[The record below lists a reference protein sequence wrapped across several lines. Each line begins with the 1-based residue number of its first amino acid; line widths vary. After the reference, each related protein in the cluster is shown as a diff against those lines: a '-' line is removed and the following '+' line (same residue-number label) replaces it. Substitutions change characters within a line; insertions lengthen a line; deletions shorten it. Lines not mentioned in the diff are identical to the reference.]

1 MLVFYAMHKRA
12 QLKDNSAHFLYQLS
26 ITPVIIP
33 NLQQKYI
40 FSFLSHEQKCLTSR
54 FDSAIISL
62 NLLYGKCVGAERVVG
77 TMTAESCRVVRGNS
91 RESDEVHSVSSVL
104 KASRHNGGD
113 RYIAEAFQALWF
125 TICAAKSIRYVL

>member
-1 MLVFYAMHKRA
+1 MHKCA
-12 QLKDNSAHFLYQLS
+12 PPKGKTFHFFYKLS
-26 ITPVIIP
+26 VTPVIIQ
-33 NLQQKYI
+33 NHEQKKI
-40 FSFLSHEQKCLTSR
+40 FSFLVNKQKCLTGG

-104 KASRHNGGD
+104 K
-113 RYIAEAFQALWF
+113 Q
-125 TICAAKSIRYVL
+125 

>member
-1 MLVFYAMHKRA
+1 MLVFNAMHKRA

-40 FSFLSHEQKCLTSR
+40 FSFLAHKQKCLTSR

-113 RYIAEAFQALWF
+113 RYIAEAFQALWVS
-125 TICAAKSIRYVL
+125 ICAAKSIRHVL

>member
-1 MLVFYAMHKRA
+1 MHKCA
-12 QLKDNSAHFLYQLS
+12 PLKDEPIHFFYKLS
-26 ITPVIIP
+26 VTPVIIQ
-33 NLQQKYI
+33 NHEQKKT
-40 FSFLSHEQKCLTSR
+40 FSFLVNKQKCLTGG

-91 RESDEVHSVSSVL
+91 RELDEVHSVSSVL
-104 KASRHNGGD
+104 KASRHNGCD

-125 TICAAKSIRYVL
+125 SICAAKSIRYVL

>member
-1 MLVFYAMHKRA
+1 MLDFYVMHERA

-104 KASRHNGGD
+104 K
-113 RYIAEAFQALWF
+113 Q
-125 TICAAKSIRYVL
+125 

>member
-1 MLVFYAMHKRA
+1 
-12 QLKDNSAHFLYQLS
+12 
-26 ITPVIIP
+26 
-33 NLQQKYI
+33 
-40 FSFLSHEQKCLTSR
+40 
-54 FDSAIISL
+54 
-62 NLLYGKCVGAERVVG
+62 
-77 TMTAESCRVVRGNS
+77 MTAESCRVVRGNS

>member
-1 MLVFYAMHKRA
+1 MNCLLNLNILYHSEAAVSIQLSNKKSQVLTQNFCIMHKCA
-12 QLKDNSAHFLYQLS
+12 LLKDNPVHFFYKLS
-26 ITPVIIP
+26 VTPVIIQ
-33 NLQQKYI
+33 NHEQKKI
-40 FSFLSHEQKCLTSR
+40 FSFLASKQKCLTGG

-104 KASRHNGGD
+104 K
-113 RYIAEAFQALWF
+113 Q
-125 TICAAKSIRYVL
+125 